1 MVADLNAV
9 QLTQMIKGYW
19 ISQIVG
25 TLARLEIADRLAHGP
40 LDCDVLANA
49 IGCEPQTTYRL
60 LRASA
65 HAGLVSALSD
75 GRFALTPLGELLRSN
90 VPGSM
95 RNPAIALTAPGHWL
109 PWGRLTEAVQSG
121 ERQVAAVLG
130 CELFDYY
137 AANPC
142 EGGAFTGTMANHS
155 ASIADEVAG
164 MLDTS
169 EVRHVVDIGGAF
181 GTILAALLEK
191 NAALR
196 GTILERA
203 DVVRRVQAAIAERG
217 LSSRCQVIDGD
228 FFKSVPEGDLYIL
241 KSIIHDWDDEGSIKI
256 LLNCVRALRPD
267 GRVVLIDWVIPEG
280 GQPGAAALS
289 DLNMLVLLPGRERTA
304 SQFAELLRAA
314 GLRLDR
320 IAETASSMHV
330 IEASRAA
337 SAMQCPAGRRMPAHS
352 V

>member
-1 MVADLNAV
+1 VNAHWYVDRDNTVADLNTV
-9 QLTQMIKGYW
+9 QLLQMIKGYW

-40 LDCDVLANA
+40 LDCDVLANG
-49 IGCEPQTTYRL
+49 IGCGPQATYRL

-65 HAGLVSALSD
+65 YAGLVSVLPD

-95 RNPAIALTAPGHWL
+95 RNPAIAITAPGHWL

-155 ASIADEVAG
+155 ASIAHEVADI
-164 MLDTS
+164 LDTS
-169 EVRHVVDIGGAF
+169 EVRHVVDIGGAS
-181 GTILAALLEK
+181 GTIVAALLER

-196 GTILERA
+196 GTILERV
-203 DVVRRVQAAIAERG
+203 DVVRRVKTVIAERG
-217 LSSRCQVIDGD
+217 LSSRCQVIEGD
-228 FFKSVPEGDLYIL
+228 FFESVPESDLYIL
-241 KSIIHDWDDEGSIKI
+241 KSIIHDWDDEGSVRI
-256 LLNCVRALRPD
+256 LLNCARSLRPN
-267 GRVVLIDWVIPEG
+267 GRVILIDWVIPEHE
-280 GQPGAAALS
+280 QPGPAALS

-304 SQFAELLRAA
+304 IQFAELLRAA
-314 GLRLDR
+314 GLHLDR
-320 IAETASSMHV
+320 ITETVSSMHV
-330 IEASRAA
+330 IEASREA
-337 SAMQCPAGRRMPAHS
+337 
-352 V
+352 